1 MKEERV
7 KEPFEVAKDYT
18 NGFHLCQEDLQ
29 EKRAE
34 IYAQI
39 EYLLNMLKQ
48 IDYVHD
54 AGADVMSESEVR
66 EYLRLDKIKE
76 GMDIPAGI
84 PKIRLGMGYV
94 YYRRDVTRFLEARKR
109 GGGK

>member
-1 MKEERV
+1 MGDGFV

-18 NGFHLCQEDLQ
+18 NGFHLCQEDIK

-48 IDYVHD
+48 LDYVQD

-66 EYLRLDKIKE
+66 EYLRLDKIRE
-76 GMDIPAGI
+76 GMDIPNAI
-84 PKIRLGMGYV
+84 PRIRLGMGYV
-94 YYRRDVTRFLEARKR
+94 YYRRDVIRFLDSRKR
-109 GGGK
+109 GNI